1 VLHLL
6 GPEADEL
13 INVFAWAIQ
22 SGATMDTSHI
32 CVPDTWLKRDLHAL
46 ASASGVRPF
55 SCVLFSCTLPQSMP
69 GA

>member
-1 VLHLL
+1 
-6 GPEADEL
+6 
-13 INVFAWAIQ
+13 
-22 SGATMDTSHI
+22 MDTSHI
-32 CVPDTWLKRDLHAL
+32 CVPDTWLKRDLNAL